1 MGYKQASRPRQP
13 ARLPRATPLSLA
25 LPQRPVSPP
34 YASIM
39 CVFGPFAHCRRYDM
53 ILQLPIGTPGRRSRY
68 LCLVQSNRADVTRMA
83 FPSLEHASQLS
94 PVATL
99 NSTNCVTQQ
108 ASNGNIH
115 RLARPDWLWVVGRF
129 AAQRSTEAPFLQRR
143 LEVCIPPHAVR
154 LSDDGLCT
162 AGICLT

>member
-13 ARLPRATPLSLA
+13 ARLTRATTSFTDTALTSLC
-25 LPQRPVSPP
+25 RHTG
-34 YASIM
+34 SIM
-39 CVFGPFAHCRRYDM
+39 CVFGPFAHCQRYDM
-53 ILQLPIGTPGRRSRY
+53 ILQSPIGTSGARSRY

-129 AAQRSTEAPFLQRR
+129 AAQRPTEAPFLQHR